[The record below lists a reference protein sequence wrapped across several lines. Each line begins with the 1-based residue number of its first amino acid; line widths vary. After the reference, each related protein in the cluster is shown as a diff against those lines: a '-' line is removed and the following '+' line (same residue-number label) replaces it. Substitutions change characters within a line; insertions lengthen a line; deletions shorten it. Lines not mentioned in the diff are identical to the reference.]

1 MRTDGPRFTCPYC
14 GEPAEVDLDAGF
26 FGVGSLSRDNTDE
39 FVQDCSVC
47 CRPWR
52 VLVEVDA
59 DLAPRVTLLRQDE

>member
-1 MRTDGPRFTCPYC
+1 MRTDDPQFTCPYC

-26 FGVGSLSRDNTDE
+26 FASDSRDNSDE

>member
-1 MRTDGPRFTCPYC
+1 MRTQGPEFTCPYC

-26 FGVGSLSRDNTDE
+26 FDSVSLDNSDE
-39 FVQDCSVC
+39 FIQDCSVC

-59 DLAPRVTLLRQDE
+59 DREPRVTLLRQNE